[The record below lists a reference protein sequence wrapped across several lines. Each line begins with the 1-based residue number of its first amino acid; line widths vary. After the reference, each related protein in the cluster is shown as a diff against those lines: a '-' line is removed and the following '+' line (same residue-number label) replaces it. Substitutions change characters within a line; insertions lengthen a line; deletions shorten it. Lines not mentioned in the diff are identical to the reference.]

1 MEMKKIML
9 VLVAIFFGSGSLMS
23 QSNTEQFW
31 IFNSKINT
39 TENTINI
46 SGSMAEAINPY
57 GYLVNTESFQAEV
70 MIIDTSDKTN
80 VIFLDFINQEFTY
93 KYLEK
98 SFSHEKLDP
107 AWLYELRFY
116 INWEYKNTG
125 KILSVSIPAVAN
137 AKTISIKDDEY
148 GFVPEK
154 NGKRIET
161 ILKVAAGEPIEI
173 SYKLINE

>member
-39 TENTINI
+39 TEKTINI
-46 SGSMAEAINPY
+46 SGCMAEAINPY

-70 MIIDTSDKTN
+70 MIIDTSNKTN

-98 SFSHEKLDP
+98 VLVM
-107 AWLYELRFY
+107 
-116 INWEYKNTG
+116 KN
-125 KILSVSIPAVAN
+125 
-137 AKTISIKDDEY
+137 
-148 GFVPEK
+148 
-154 NGKRIET
+154 
-161 ILKVAAGEPIEI
+161 
-173 SYKLINE
+173 